1 MFLDVFWV
9 LYPQNE
15 EDSSQVLQNLLQG
28 LQIIL
33 QFPHLPVTYQTG
45 NHNTKNHEIRMERLM
60 LDLHRSLPAQSFVPH
75 SDRSGGA
82 LCRTYEA
89 TQPRLRRQWAG
100 LPATC
105 PSGTAGQET
114 VGLFGWMWLYS
125 PVNDSKA
132 VSQTTH
138 MDWILIPPNKNGESI
153 FQLTLLT
160 SRLLYNALYLMDP
173 AIAPIEVWWVL
184 IQVVICPF
192 EKDVFGS
199 IWGCIL
205 YNCQYNY
212 KTLKKQNQITSF
224 SPIYKYIYNWI
235 VPWLLAALQVRC
247 TSNLDGQQRHICG
260 IANNCVPFSVCFL
273 IYIVRSRIVIT
284 TICE

>member
-1 MFLDVFWV
+1 MDATKKHWIWVLSPIDRWENQWMFLDVFWV

-33 QFPHLPVTYQTG
+33 QFLHLPVTYQIG

-100 LPATC
+100 FPATC

-138 MDWILIPPNKNGESI
+138 MDWILIPPIKIWI
-153 FQLTLLT
+153 FFLA
-160 SRLLYNALYLMDP
+160 NIVNFP
-173 AIAPIEVWWVL
+173 IAVKCIIPH
-184 IQVVICPF
+184 
-192 EKDVFGS
+192 GS
-199 IWGCIL
+199 SHSS
-205 YNCQYNY
+205 Y
-212 KTLKKQNQITSF
+212 
-224 SPIYKYIYNWI
+224 
-235 VPWLLAALQVRC
+235 
-247 TSNLDGQQRHICG
+247 
-260 IANNCVPFSVCFL
+260 
-273 IYIVRSRIVIT
+273 
-284 TICE
+284 